1 MPSQVASCTH
11 TERFYFLFPP
21 IFLVISPPQENSPT
35 LVITETAR
43 LHLSQHQFPL
53 SLTLPCYFSEALPAS
68 RHVACC
74 LQAQAMLLRLRLELE
89 LAVPLPLLAA
99 VELRAQPDV
108 AAVAA
113 QLQLQ
118 QVEAAAVQQ
127 RLDVLPELLVLRLS
141 TRTRIDVLGFQ
152 RCDAISP

>member
-21 IFLVISPPQENSPT
+21 FFLLSLPQENSPT

-43 LHLSQHQFPL
+43 LHLSQHQLPI
-53 SLTLPCYFSEALPAS
+53 SLTLPCYCFEALPAS
-68 RHVACC
+68 HHVACC
-74 LQAQAMLLRLRLELE
+74 LQAQAMLLRLELELELE
-89 LAVPLPLLAA
+89 LAVPLPLAA
-99 VELRAQPDV
+99 AELRAQPDV

-127 RLDVLPELLVLRLS
+127 RLDMLPVLLVLRLS

>member
-21 IFLVISPPQENSPT
+21 FFLLSLPQENSPT

-43 LHLSQHQFPL
+43 LHLSQHQIPL
-53 SLTLPCYFSEALPAS
+53 SLTLPCYCSEALPAS
-68 RHVACC
+68 HHVACC

-89 LAVPLPLLAA
+89 LELAVPLAA
-99 VELRAQPDV
+99 AELRAQPDV